1 MNLIIVE
8 SPTKARTIS
17 RFLGKNNKVLAIK
30 GHVRDLPKSRLGVD
44 LETFEPEYI
53 NIRGKAPVINE
64 IKSAAKKADKVYIA
78 TDNDREGEAIAWHV
92 AYLLGL
98 EGEKN
103 RIEFNEITKK
113 SILKAMEDPR
123 TIDEN
128 LVDSQQARRVLDRVV
143 GYNLSPV
150 LWKKVKGKLSAGR
163 VQSVA
168 LMLIC
173 DREEEIRNFKPDE
186 YWTIK
191 ALFKDK
197 ADEIIFDLKQF
208 KDGSSYKKIE
218 IPNKKASDKIIE
230 DLKKNDYIVVAN
242 KETKRSKNPFPPFTT
257 SLLQQDA
264 NRRLG
269 FKSSKTMQIAQRL
282 YEGKKVGAG
291 SEVGL
296 ITYMRTD
303 SYRLSEEAIS
313 EAGKFINKSFGNE
326 YYSGPKH
333 YHNKKKGTQDAHEA
347 IRPTDVNRTPQ
358 SIKEYLSAD
367 EYKLY
372 SLIWNRFVSSQMASA
387 KILKKTIDLENGIYL
402 FKTEAEAIIF
412 DGYMRVN
419 GIESG
424 FKEVDFDK
432 FKIGSKVNPNKIIPE
447 QNFTK
452 PPARFTE
459 ASLIKTLEDE
469 GIGRPSTYAPTISTL
484 VNRVYIK
491 FDKKTIVPT
500 ELGEIVNEILKEN
513 FPSVINVKFT
523 AEMEEVLDDVSDGD
537 LAWQKVLKDF
547 YKTFEKDVE
556 KANKNIEEV
565 KIEDEV
571 SDVKCDKCGRMMVYK
586 YSKYGKFLACP
597 GFPECKNT
605 MSIEEKVGVKCPK
618 CKDGE
623 IVKKKSKYGRVF
635 YGCNKYPDCDFATY
649 DLPIKEKC
657 PECGGT
663 LTEKNYSKYKQIK
676 CTNCDYTEKREK

>member
-1 MNLIIVE
+1 MDLIIVE

-17 RFLGKNNKVLAIK
+17 RFLGKNNKVLATK
-30 GHVRDLPKSRLGVD
+30 GHIRDLPKSRLGVD
-44 LETFEPEYI
+44 IDTFEPEYI

-64 IKSAAKKADKVYIA
+64 IKSAAKKADNIYIA
-78 TDNDREGEAIAWHV
+78 TDNDREGEAIAWHM
-92 AYLLGL
+92 AYLLGV

-113 SILKAMEDPR
+113 SILKAIENPR
-123 TIDEN
+123 KIDEN

-173 DREEEIRNFKPDE
+173 DREEEIRNFKPEE

-191 ALFKDK
+191 AIFIDTGEEIVFELKNYK
-197 ADEIIFDLKQF
+197 A
-208 KDGSSYKKIE
+208 GSALRKIK
-218 IPNKKASDKIIE
+218 ISNKEESDKILAE
-230 DLKKNDYIVVAN
+230 LKKGKYIVTVN
-242 KETKRSKNPFPPFTT
+242 KESTRSKKPNPPYTT

-264 NRRLG
+264 NRKLG
-269 FKSSKTMQIAQRL
+269 FKSSKTMQIAQSL
-282 YEGKKVGAG
+282 YEGKKVGTG

-303 SYRLSEEAIS
+303 SYRLSDEAIK
-313 EAGKFINKSFGNE
+313 EAGNFIQKQIGEN
-326 YYSGPKH
+326 YYDGPKH
-333 YHNKKKGTQDAHEA
+333 YHNNKKGTQDAHEA

-358 SIKEYLSAD
+358 SIRDYLSDD

-372 SLIWNRFVSSQMASA
+372 KLIWNRFVSSQMKNA
-387 KILKKTIDLENGIYL
+387 KILKKTLELENGIYV
-402 FKTEAEAIIF
+402 FKSEAETVVF
-412 DGYMRVN
+412 DGYMRIS

-424 FKEVDFDK
+424 FKEVSFDK
-432 FKIGSKVNPNKIIPE
+432 FKVGNEVKPNKLKPE

-452 PPARFTE
+452 PPARYTE
-459 ASLIKTLEDE
+459 ATLIKTLEED

-484 VNRVYIK
+484 LKRLYIK
-491 FDKKTIVPT
+491 LEQKSIVPT

-523 AEMEEVLDDVSDGD
+523 AEMEEILDDVSDGEKD
-537 LAWQKVLKDF
+537 WQQVLKDF
-547 YKTFEKDVE
+547 YKKFEVDLK
-556 KANKNIEEV
+556 KANENIKEV
-565 KIEDEV
+565 ELVDEV
-571 SDVKCDKCGRMMVYK
+571 SDVKCELCGRMMVYK
-586 YSKYGKFLACP
+586 TSKFGKFLACP

-605 MSIEEKVGVKCPK
+605 KSIEDKVGVKCPK
-618 CKDGE
+618 CKDGDM
-623 IVKKKSKYGRVF
+623 VKKQSKHGRVF
-635 YGCNKYPDCDFATY
+635 YGCNRYPECDFATY

-657 PECGGT
+657 PECGGM
-663 LTEKNYSKYKQIK
+663 LTEKNYSKHKMIK
-676 CTNCDYTEKREK
+676 CTNCDFSEKREK